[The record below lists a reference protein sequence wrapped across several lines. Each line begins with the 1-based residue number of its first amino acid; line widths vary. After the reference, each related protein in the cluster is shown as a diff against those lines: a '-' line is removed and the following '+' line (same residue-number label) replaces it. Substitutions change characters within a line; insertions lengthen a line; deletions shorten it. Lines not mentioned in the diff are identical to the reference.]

1 MTGPRD
7 PEQHTIIALVQDR
20 PGVLTRVASMF
31 RRRGFNIASLAVG
44 HSETPGLSRM
54 TFVVNGDEATVSQVT
69 KQLDKLIDVIKVWDI
84 SGRENVARELALL
97 KVSAAAYETRAE
109 IIQLA
114 NLFRAEIIDVGPAS
128 MVVEISAPPEKIDAL
143 QNMLK
148 PFGILEMGRTGIVA
162 MVRGAHNAMMAD
174 FPPVAAPAPVSVNAN
189 ANAAANGH
197 AAANSSTNSVGKDKE
212 NANGGTDNAGKDNA
226 NNAAAGRRARS
237 YV

>member
-7 PEQHTIIALVQDR
+7 NEQHTIIALVQDR

-84 SGRENVARELALL
+84 SERENVARELALL
-97 KVSAAAYETRAE
+97 KVSASAYETRAE

-174 FPPVAAPAPVSVNAN
+174 FPPVAPPVSAPVSVTPG
-189 ANAAANGH
+189 ANGH
-197 AAANSSTNSVGKDKE
+197 ANNNANGSGAADANADSGNS
-212 NANGGTDNAGKDNA
+212 NANGGLP
-226 NNAAAGRRARS
+226 ARS